1 MAQPILYNIL
11 MFNKKGVK
19 MLNFE
24 KKDINL
30 INDVW
35 AFLSVCE
42 DGYLVDDAF
51 SISSKKEL
59 AGWLLYE
66 SQEVKP
72 SRFWHDADIWEQA
85 VFIKKGVEKYGK

>member
-1 MAQPILYNIL
+1 
-11 MFNKKGVK
+11 

-59 AGWLLYE
+59 AAWLLYE
-66 SQEVKP
+66 SEEHGDRYFK
-72 SRFWHDADIWEQA
+72 DLDIFEKA
-85 VFIKKGVEKYGK
+85 VYWKRGVEKYGE

>member
-1 MAQPILYNIL
+1 MIK
-11 MFNKKGVK
+11 KKGVNI
-19 MLNFE
+19 MEFG
-24 KKDINL
+24 KKDISL

-35 AFLSVCE
+35 AFLSACE
-42 DGYLVDDAF
+42 DGYLVDDCF

>member
-1 MAQPILYNIL
+1 
-11 MFNKKGVK
+11 

-59 AGWLLYE
+59 AAWLLYE
-66 SQEVKP
+66 SER
-72 SRFWHDADIWEQA
+72 SWR
-85 VFIKKGVEKYGK
+85 

>member
-1 MAQPILYNIL
+1 
-11 MFNKKGVK
+11 

-42 DGYLVDDAF
+42 CGYLVDDAF

-66 SQEVKP
+66 SQRSSLLDFGMMP
-72 SRFWHDADIWEQA
+72 I
-85 VFIKKGVEKYGK
+85 YGNKQFL

>member
-1 MAQPILYNIL
+1 
-11 MFNKKGVK
+11 

-59 AGWLLYE
+59 AAWLLYE
-66 SQEVKP
+66 SEEVMEIDI
-72 SRFWHDADIWEQA
+72 SRFRYLGESSYW
-85 VFIKKGVEKYGK
+85 KKGVEKYGE